1 MVEIILFMTKRALF
15 RLLLIVIIVIA
26 AFFAYRFIFVA
37 DAPPETPGVE
47 PLSASTNRA
56 APPDDQFFKLLERV
70 RDIQLAPELVFNH
83 PVWKS
88 LENFRRE
95 LGEEPRGRRNPFS
108 PPGFDNLAATTTLP
122 AATSTR
128 GR

>member
-1 MVEIILFMTKRALF
+1 MTKRSIF
-15 RLLLIVIIVIA
+15 RLILIAVVIVA
-26 AFFAYRFIFVA
+26 AFFVYRLVFVA
-37 DAPPETPGVE
+37 GPPPETPGVE

-56 APPDDQFFKLLERV
+56 APADDQFFKLLERV
-70 RDIQLAPELVFNH
+70 RDIQLEPELVFNH

-95 LGEEPRGRRNPFS
+95 LGDEPRGRQNPFT
-108 PPGFDNLAATTTLP
+108 PPGADDLLVGGAASTTP
-122 AATSTR
+122 SGAASTTR